1 MLKRVGQWLV
11 EKAGSTLSGFAT
23 HVCEKCNFMNNSGKP
38 QTGNFINA
46 LKQLDKQGL
55 IDLQKSL
62 NYTPLQRK
70 IFHNPKCLQ
79 ESLPQPVAVP
89 GNVDDIVDLRV
100 EIVST
105 FEDKM
110 VLNTL
115 LRDEHYLGAALPP
128 GRRISYLIKSEY
140 SLLGAVCFSSAAN
153 RLMSRDTW
161 IGWSDQ
167 VRKENLDC
175 VLNMSRLLIRPSVNC
190 KNLDSKVIS
199 ISSEI
204 VQKDCLEQYGFSPYL
219 IETFVDPE
227 KCSGTCY
234 TAAGWELVGETKGR
248 GWNDQHHSAHLSK
261 KLIFVKTLVPDFR
274 DQLKAY
280 SESEMSFSDSSMEY
294 TSVVTMGTI
303 NMRSSIIDPCPTEE
317 AAWVKKGA
325 LQPTEG
331 LTVHEWAN
339 LEFGASNL
347 GHQDRNTRLIKS
359 AETICMRPHYSA
371 NVAFQGDP
379 SGSKGWYRFIA
390 TNQEKVSFDSILSGP
405 MECTCRYMMSQ
416 DTVLIAQDDTKL
428 NFTSKPQIAGMGS
441 IGTNQTNAET
451 SGCILHTLMA
461 ITTEGIPLGI
471 VKSTCFTR
479 HNKSEDENSKKRS
492 PEEKESFV
500 WIEHARY
507 INQVGQYMQNTKI
520 IMLCDR
526 GADIALFIYET
537 FYMKN
542 CDLIVRAKND
552 RRVPGETQSSFA
564 LLQKE
569 KPAGCIQVTV
579 PRRSERP
586 KLSGKAAVAGRKERK
601 KGDID
606 YSL

>member
-1 MLKRVGQWLV
+1 M
-11 EKAGSTLSGFAT
+11 
-23 HVCEKCNFMNNSGKP
+23 
-38 QTGNFINA
+38 
-46 LKQLDKQGL
+46 
-55 IDLQKSL
+55 
-62 NYTPLQRK
+62 
-70 IFHNPKCLQ
+70 
-79 ESLPQPVAVP
+79 
-89 GNVDDIVDLRV
+89 
-100 EIVST
+100 
-105 FEDKM
+105 
-110 VLNTL
+110 
-115 LRDEHYLGAALPP
+115 
-128 GRRISYLIKSEY
+128 
-140 SLLGAVCFSSAAN
+140 
-153 RLMSRDTW
+153 
-161 IGWSDQ
+161 
-167 VRKENLDC
+167 
-175 VLNMSRLLIRPSVNC
+175 
-190 KNLDSKVIS
+190 
-199 ISSEI
+199 
-204 VQKDCLEQYGFSPYL
+204 PY
-219 IETFVDPE
+219 
-227 KCSGTCY
+227 K
-234 TAAGWELVGETKGR
+234 
-248 GWNDQHHSAHLSK
+248 
-261 KLIFVKTLVPDFR
+261 
-274 DQLKAY
+274 
-280 SESEMSFSDSSMEY
+280 
-294 TSVVTMGTI
+294 
-303 NMRSSIIDPCPTEE
+303 
-317 AAWVKKGA
+317 
-325 LQPTEG
+325 PTEG

-601 KGDID
+601 ATLTIRYRLIKIAPPPEKKGETPIEIYAISATEDNPPADQKGICWRLLTTLPVKNLDDAVLYIKYYTKRWCIEEFHRMLKTGCQVENLAHKNVTRITRALAVYIVIACRLMFLLKLGRKLPDLPAEVLLDDVEIYVLKTMFID
-606 YSL
+606 SKKRPMTNLNNAIILVAKLGGYLDRDNDSPPGYEIFWKGYETLQIMCKIIRQQKEVLQRGQPGRFEEGVG